1 LALGEERPPHT
12 WAKAFQTYFSFF
24 NLILNTM
31 KTITKVAVN
40 FLRIYPV
47 EQKHVTPNGVEGM
60 RAGALVLLAMLP
72 RSAGQKEGNA
82 IELSPKQLDN
92 LAQMHGIRE
101 TGKKGWSQ
109 LQTLIQVGK
118 SACVISSEE
127 HNAGDAY
134 VDTKG
139 VEQKFKLTSTNTG
152 LDSIILPNGVTTRMI
167 EKTIDAILSYD
178 ESDSVA
184 ALLSDAA
191 AEPVAEGAK

>member
-1 LALGEERPPHT
+1 
-12 WAKAFQTYFSFF
+12 
-24 NLILNTM
+24 M
-31 KTITKVAVN
+31 KTITKVGVN

-47 EQKHVTPNGVEGM
+47 ERKVVSPNGVEGM

-72 RSAGQKEGNA
+72 HSAGQKENNA
-82 IELSPKQLDN
+82 IELSAKQLDN

-101 TGKKGWSQ
+101 TGKKGWTQ
-109 LQTLIQVGK
+109 LQTLIQVCK

-127 HNAGDAY
+127 HQAGDSY

-152 LDSIILPNGVTTRMI
+152 LDSIALPNGVTARMI

-178 ESDSVA
+178 ENDSVA
-184 ALLSDAA
+184 ALLTDVV
-191 AEPVAEGAK
+191 AEPIAEGAK

>member
-1 LALGEERPPHT
+1 
-12 WAKAFQTYFSFF
+12 
-24 NLILNTM
+24 M

-60 RAGALVLLAMLP
+60 RAGALVLLALLP

-82 IELSPKQLDN
+82 IELSAKQLDN
-92 LAQMHGIRE
+92 LASMHGIRE

-118 SACVISSEE
+118 SACVLSSEE
-127 HNAGDAY
+127 HNAGDTY

-152 LDSIILPNGVTTRMI
+152 LDSIILPNGVTTRMV

-178 ESDSVA
+178 ENDSVA
-184 ALLSDAA
+184 SLLADAA
-191 AEPVAEGAK
+191 AEPVADGAK